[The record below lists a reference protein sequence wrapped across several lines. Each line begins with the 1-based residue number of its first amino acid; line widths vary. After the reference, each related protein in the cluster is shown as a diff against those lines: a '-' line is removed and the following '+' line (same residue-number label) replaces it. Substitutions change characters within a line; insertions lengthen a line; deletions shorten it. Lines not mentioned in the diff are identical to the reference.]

1 MPDWFAPFHLPKFT
15 DTKYDEQKAKYNR
28 REGYTVTLPA
38 LDDIIKL
45 KTFPPMTEQETDDW
59 KNKRYYNIHPD
70 RLAEI
75 HREKER
81 KRNKYLAMLK
91 APTPQ
96 ILSSWGAI
104 ATALDDTQDA
114 LSTLACIG
122 MITGAVLGGTAAAV
136 LSGPVGWLAGG
147 AMLLN
152 LLNPMSR
159 LKGFKGGAKVGRAAK
174 KEVEKFSDK
183 NPFSKKAAAKV
194 AKRMKSFR
202 PSVSNAIE
210 ALQVTAGIFGIGIS
224 IGPIMGFAQDLA
236 SGLVRKAMG
245 QKVTFTTGPPHVPAH
260 VMVAQKVLKGQAVQ
274 HGYAWK
280 SDVPDEI
287 ASMVAANLALQV
299 VEPYLQEWNAFD
311 QVDDLA
317 NCLIQAPRPTDILTL
332 EVISE
337 MGYKLDDIC
346 NWPQNGQQWISL
358 GDLQEATAPQAK
370 ENLEHFAESNK
381 NSALA
386 YTAGQN
392 AHDFAL
398 GTIEA
403 IEGRGQVYQEYSHI
417 ERIVIII
424 LDNGWCY
431 PDDITPA
438 QVEKFEDWCYVH
450 EYMNTQPNYKDIWR
464 YAEVFCGFTWAK
476 SPDEAR

>member
-15 DTKYDEQKAKYNR
+15 DSKYEEQKAKYNR
-28 REGYTVTLPA
+28 REGYSVTLPA
-38 LDDIIKL
+38 LDDIIKI
-45 KTFPPMTEQETDDW
+45 KTFKPMTEQETGDW

-75 HREKER
+75 QREKES
-81 KRNKYLAMLK
+81 KRNKYLTMLK
-91 APTPQ
+91 APSPEV
-96 ILSSWGAI
+96 LRSWGAI

-122 MITGAVLGGTAAAV
+122 MIAGAVLGGTAAAA
-136 LSGPVGWLAGG
+136 LSGPVGWLAG
-147 AMLLN
+147 AAFLLN

-159 LKGFKGGAKVGRAAK
+159 LKGPGGGAKAGRAAK
-174 KEVEKFSDK
+174 KELEKLTDK
-183 NPFSKKAAAKV
+183 NPFSKKSMAKI
-194 AKRMKSFR
+194 AKKMKKFR
-202 PSVSNAIE
+202 PSLSNLIE
-210 ALQVTAGIFGIGIS
+210 ALQVTGDVFGIGIS
-224 IGPIMGFAQDLA
+224 IGPIMGLAQDLA
-236 SGLVRKAMG
+236 SGLVRMAMG

-260 VMVAQKVLKGQAVQ
+260 VMVAQKVLKGQAAN

-280 SDVPDEI
+280 SDISDEI
-287 ASMVAANLALQV
+287 ASMVATNLALQV
-299 VEPYLQEWNAFD
+299 IEPYLQDWNPFD

-317 NCLIQAPRPTDILTL
+317 NCMVEAPRPTNILTL
-332 EVISE
+332 EVIEE
-337 MGYKLDDIC
+337 MGYNLDDIC
-346 NWPQNGQQWISL
+346 NWPQNGEHWITL
-358 GDLQEATAPQAK
+358 AELQEKTAPQAAA
-370 ENLEHFAESNK
+370 NLQYFAEQNK
-381 NSALA
+381 NNALA
-386 YTAGQN
+386 FTAAQN

-403 IEGRGQVYQEYSHI
+403 IEGPGQVYQEYSHI

-431 PDDITPA
+431 PDDITDA
-438 QVEKFEDWCYVH
+438 QIKKFEDWCYVH
-450 EYMNTQPNYKDIWR
+450 EYMNTQPNYRDIWR

>member
-1 MPDWFAPFHLPKFT
+1 
-15 DTKYDEQKAKYNR
+15 
-28 REGYTVTLPA
+28 
-38 LDDIIKL
+38 
-45 KTFPPMTEQETDDW
+45 
-59 KNKRYYNIHPD
+59 
-70 RLAEI
+70 
-75 HREKER
+75 
-81 KRNKYLAMLK
+81 
-91 APTPQ
+91 
-96 ILSSWGAI
+96 
-104 ATALDDTQDA
+104 
-114 LSTLACIG
+114 
-122 MITGAVLGGTAAAV
+122 
-136 LSGPVGWLAGG
+136 
-147 AMLLN
+147 
-152 LLNPMSR
+152 MSR